1 MNWCCFM
8 DDWREPYVKKQ
19 RYLNLLPIIGIAILS
34 TFCILFLVIVII
46 SLINSN
52 LITFKPNPDLIDIFA
67 VIVAGFALLY
77 AEHTANSQ
85 ALNAVRLSLLENEIH
100 FFEISI
106 DKFYLPLLNL
116 LSGRDGEAV
125 DLAKLNEINCHRY
138 LAKPCILKQFNAF
151 YKECNETK
159 KLPDSMSD
167 VLLKTVNDDIDSI
180 NRELMSDIGN
190 S

>member
-1 MNWCCFM
+1 M
-8 DDWREPYVKKQ
+8 DDWREPYVKKK
-19 RYLNLLPIIGIAILS
+19 RYLNLVPIIGIAILS
-34 TFCILFLVIVII
+34 IFCILFLVIVIV

-52 LITFKPNPDLIDIFA
+52 LINFKQNNLDVVGTFA

-85 ALNAVRLSLLENEIH
+85 TLNAVKLSLLESEIH
-100 FFEISI
+100 CFEISI

-167 VLLKTVNDDIDSI
+167 VLLITVNDDIDSI
-180 NRELMSDIGN
+180 NSELMSEYRKFMK
-190 S
+190 